1 LEVELVQPIR
11 VLIVDDNADNV
22 EYFRDKLEMEL
33 AKVELVPIVIRNT
46 NNCYRAYQEITSESN
61 KPIDVA
67 MVDLCLTENS
77 GEPDGAGV
85 ADDVKRY
92 HPDAYVILYTQ
103 MFDRHTDFK
112 ERFGGSAN
120 VSLAKYEIRDRST
133 WSFER
138 IAQEIDRHLISI
150 GRKEAGK
157 TTYEKNDVGIMSVL
171 EGVGHGAQSV
181 TSDVAGARI
190 LRSLAFECLD
200 GRVEQNRELTIE
212 FLAAGR
218 SGANVCKLDFSETN
232 QQPRESYVLKF
243 GFDEAALKK
252 EQERNAEAV
261 RVLGQ
266 APLMSII
273 GKLGSH
279 ELGYRAIVSN
289 FAASSS
295 NDVMPLRKWLT
306 GTATPDQA
314 KVAAQELLSDQ
325 LRPLFA
331 SVRAEKVAVDKW
343 ISFEPGRRLRT
354 LAVLKRYRHALDDS
368 RACGVTDSLDLVRRL
383 SDFVGGDRSIAGAPS
398 PQREVLRVK
407 AFGDL
412 HSNNVLIQLG
422 VNPRPTLV
430 DASLYGP
437 DHWSADNARLLVDL
451 LLRVRNSGV
460 ESMLWP
466 ALMKSDEQVVLLCPH
481 CQSRES
487 LEHPEEG
494 PVGAF
499 IGQAVRHLALATR
512 RELLGVPSD
521 AWHWEWHVALARELL
536 RQSSYEDLSP
546 PRACMG
552 LLLADQHL
560 RKAKELP
567 Q

>member
-1 LEVELVQPIR
+1 MKPVRI
-11 VLIVDDNADNV
+11 LIVDDVADNIK
-22 EYFRDKLEMEL
+22 YFQDKLEIEL
-33 AKVELVPIVIRNT
+33 GKLDLTPIWICNANSRYT
-46 NNCYRAYQEITSESN
+46 AYQEITSESN

-67 MVDLCLTENS
+67 MIDLCLTENS
-77 GEPDGAGV
+77 DEPDGTGV
-85 ADDVKRY
+85 VDDVRRY

-103 MFDRHTDFK
+103 MIKSHPDFK
-112 ERFGGSAN
+112 KEYGGSADL
-120 VSLAKYEIRDRST
+120 SLMKYEIKDRST
-133 WSFER
+133 WSCQN
-138 IAQEIDRHLISI
+138 ISQEIDRHLISI
-150 GRKEAGK
+150 GRKETGE
-157 TTYEKNDVGIMSVL
+157 TNYNENDVGIMSVL
-171 EGVGHGAQSV
+171 EEVGHDAQGV

-200 GRVEQNRELTIE
+200 GRVEQNRDLTIE

-218 SGANVCKLDFSETN
+218 SGAHVCKLDFDETKH
-232 QQPRESYVLKF
+232 QPRESFVLKF
-243 GFDEAALKK
+243 GFDEGALKK
-252 EQERNAEAV
+252 ELSRNAEAV

-266 APLMSII
+266 SPLMAII
-273 GKLGSH
+273 GKLGIH
-279 ELGYRAIVSN
+279 KLGYRAIVAN

-295 NDVMPLRKWLT
+295 NNVMPLRKWLT
-306 GTATPDQA
+306 GTTIPDQA
-314 KVAAQELLSDQ
+314 KVAAQELLCDQ

-331 SVRAEKVAVDKW
+331 SVRAEKVAVDEW
-343 ISFEPGRRLRT
+343 ISFKPGRRLRT
-354 LAVLKRYRHALDDS
+354 LAVLDRYRYALDDS
-368 RACGVTDSLDLVRRL
+368 RACGVTDSADLVRRL
-383 SDFVGGDRSIAGAPS
+383 SNFVEGDRSIAGTPS
-398 PQREVLRVK
+398 PKREVLRVK

-437 DHWSADNARLLVDL
+437 DHWSADNARLLVDV

-466 ALMKSDEQVVLLCPH
+466 ALTESDEQVVLLCPH

-487 LEHPEEG
+487 LEHPEHG
-494 PVGAF
+494 SVDAF
-499 IGQAVRHLALATR
+499 IGQAVSQLERSTH
-512 RELLGVPSD
+512 RELLAVSPD

-552 LLLADQHL
+552 LLLADLHL